1 MTNKEYC
8 RSGRHA
14 WVEENIYRAPGGT
27 TKYCYPCSRE
37 RKGQRAQAVAEGREP
52 VRAPAGPRRLSQK
65 QIDTLRSML
74 GCVVCHQTPQSDGW
88 IRHLAGCTVPLNVE
102 GAPQRRGR
110 PPRVRPEV
118 LSGPGAQGFPAV
130 GLDAE
135 GSTWDRRC
143 IVCEKPIPPPPEDM
157 SGNRG
162 ATRNRKICSD
172 ECRKARRA
180 GAVRTK
186 RAGQRSVA

>member
-37 RKGQRAQAVAEGREP
+37 RKGQRAQAVAEGR
-52 VRAPAGPRRLSQK
+52 APRPQHSGPRRLTQQ

-74 GCVVCHQTPQSDGW
+74 GCVVCHQPPLDDGW
-88 IRHLAGCTVPLNVE
+88 VRHLAGCTVPLNVE
-102 GAPQRRGR
+102 GVPQRRGR
-110 PPRVRPEV
+110 PPRIRIAEPVDET
-118 LSGPGAQGFPAV
+118 AV
-130 GLDAE
+130 TEAE
-135 GSTWDRRC
+135 GPTWDRRC
-143 IVCEKPIPPPPEDM
+143 IVCEKPVPPPPMDM

-180 GAVRTK
+180 GAVRAK
-186 RAGQRSVA
+186 RARQRSVA